1 MRVLIKTQILD
12 FLKRSGILLF
22 TISLY
27 IWRNLAGWIQRN
39 VKGVRSDLVRILDE
53 LGDSEALRRN
63 RIFTDYIHEVENAE
77 HLNNV

>member
-1 MRVLIKTQILD
+1 
-12 FLKRSGILLF
+12 
-22 TISLY
+22 
-27 IWRNLAGWIQRN
+27 LAGWIQRN

>member
-1 MRVLIKTQILD
+1 
-12 FLKRSGILLF
+12 LF
-22 TISLY
+22 TIGLY

-63 RIFTDYIHEVENAE
+63 RIFEEMDYIHEVENAE
-77 HLNNV
+77 YLNNI

>member
-53 LGDSEALRRN
+53 LGD

>member
-1 MRVLIKTQILD
+1 
-12 FLKRSGILLF
+12 SGILLF

-53 LGDSEALRRN
+53 LGD